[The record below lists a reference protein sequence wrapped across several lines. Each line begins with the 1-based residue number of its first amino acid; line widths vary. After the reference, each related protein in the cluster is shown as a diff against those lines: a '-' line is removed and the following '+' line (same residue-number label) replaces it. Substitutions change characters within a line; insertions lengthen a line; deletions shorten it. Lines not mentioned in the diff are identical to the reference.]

1 MRSPIPLVWIA
12 VLALLLLPTAAGR
25 LLLDVAG
32 GLILVVLALPV
43 ILGGVGWIGWKLLQ
57 SRMRTCPACGT
68 VSFATAEAVRCA
80 ELNCRIRR
88 RMVLPP
94 LQVQSRTT
102 RCLQVQPPLMSVLK
116 SWTEP

>member
-12 VLALLLLPTAAGR
+12 LLALLLLPTAAGR
-25 LLLDVAG
+25 VLLDVAG

-68 VSFATAEAVRCA
+68 VSFATSGSCQMCGA
-80 ELNCRIRR
+80 ELPITPSSCSSPSSSAVEDNAVPASAATID
-88 RMVLPP
+88 VSAEELD
-94 LQVQSRTT
+94 
-102 RCLQVQPPLMSVLK
+102 
-116 SWTEP
+116 

>member
-25 LLLDVAG
+25 VLLDVAG

-68 VSFATAEAVRCA
+68 VSFATAGSCQMCGA
-80 ELNCRIRR
+80 ELPNTPSNGSAPSSGAVEDNAVPASAATID
-88 RMVLPP
+88 VSAEELD
-94 LQVQSRTT
+94 
-102 RCLQVQPPLMSVLK
+102 
-116 SWTEP
+116 

>member
-25 LLLDVAG
+25 VLLDVAG
-32 GLILVVLALPV
+32 SLMLVLLALPV

-68 VSFATAEAVRCA
+68 VSFATMGICQMCGADLPNTAQPASSSAEVSDNAVPASAATIDISA
-80 ELNCRIRR
+80 EELD
-88 RMVLPP
+88 
-94 LQVQSRTT
+94 
-102 RCLQVQPPLMSVLK
+102 
-116 SWTEP
+116 

>member
-25 LLLDVAG
+25 VLLDVAG

-57 SRMRTCPACGT
+57 SRMRTYPACGT
-68 VSFATAEAVRCA
+68 VSFATAGSCQMCGA
-80 ELNCRIRR
+80 ELPNTPSNGSAPSSGALEDNAVPASAATID
-88 RMVLPP
+88 VSAEELD
-94 LQVQSRTT
+94 
-102 RCLQVQPPLMSVLK
+102 
-116 SWTEP
+116 